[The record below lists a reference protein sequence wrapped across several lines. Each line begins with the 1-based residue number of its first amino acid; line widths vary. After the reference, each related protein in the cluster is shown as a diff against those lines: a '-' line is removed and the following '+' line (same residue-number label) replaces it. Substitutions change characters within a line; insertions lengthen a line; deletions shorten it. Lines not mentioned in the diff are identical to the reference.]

1 MWIYI
6 ESDRGIFTTG
16 FYKGEVFKGD
26 ADFPTREAAAER
38 VSFLNGG
45 PGGNHGQIQNHL
57 DGVCEN
63 LEHITAQLEK
73 IVEKLDRIPT
83 NMKLGRE

>member
-6 ESDRGIFTTG
+6 ESDQCLFTTG
-16 FYKGEVFKGD
+16 FYRREDGLFQGD
-26 ADFPTREAAAER
+26 ADFPTREQAAER

-45 PGGNHGQIQNHL
+45 PDPRAI
-57 DGVCEN
+57 
-63 LEHITAQLEK
+63 EHITTQLEN